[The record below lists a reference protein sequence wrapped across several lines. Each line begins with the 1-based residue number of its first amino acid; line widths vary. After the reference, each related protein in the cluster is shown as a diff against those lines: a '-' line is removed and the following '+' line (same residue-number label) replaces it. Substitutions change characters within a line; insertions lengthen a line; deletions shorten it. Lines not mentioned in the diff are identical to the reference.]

1 MVTYYI
7 TTSILLSSV
16 TTVVCCM
23 SLKICLSIWFNC
35 FVLVFCVLHCPWPS
49 FAYLLINSC
58 KLSVLIRSTWGYTG
72 GGSVDSLPH
81 LVCLAGGQLAC
92 VFANRCFCV
101 SLACMEREWRL
112 PSLPTTGPG
121 LHLLLWEEDSVGG
134 AGEGLHVLQACKET
148 KEGAPSSWESVFL
161 FTHCINHSSVTSAC
175 CVWVYDNPDTFCSF
189 WYGQNISNSAQNSDI
204 LMFPCLSANNT
215 KHEKDTE
222 HDSRPFITS

>member
-58 KLSVLIRSTWGYTG
+58 KLSVLIRPTWGYTG

-92 VFANRCFCV
+92 VFANCCSCV
-101 SLACMEREWRL
+101 SSACMEREWRL

-121 LHLLLWEEDSVGG
+121 LHLLLWEEDSAGG

-148 KEGAPSSWESVFL
+148 KEGAPSSWESQFSYLHTASTTAQWRLLAVSGSMTTL
-161 FTHCINHSSVTSAC
+161 IHSVLSGMDKT
-175 CVWVYDNPDTFCSF
+175 YRTPPRILTF
-189 WYGQNISNSAQNSDI
+189 
-204 LMFPCLSANNT
+204 
-215 KHEKDTE
+215 
-222 HDSRPFITS
+222 